1 MRVETGLREGSSVD
15 VTEAILK
22 RCSIRRFKST
32 PVERE
37 KVDRVLEAGRRAPS
51 WGNTQ
56 PWRFIVLQ
64 DPARKAEVVKASGGQ
79 PHCAAAPVLIVACGA
94 ISDLSRQQHR
104 AALVQLRDAGVTNWS
119 DEVLDNVV
127 LKSPVF
133 APYLLGE
140 PVMTVKAGEQV
151 MIAVAYMTLEAV
163 NQGLGT
169 CWAGAI
175 TPKEVHKVMNLP
187 DDVFVHSLLPLGY
200 PDEDPPPRPRRDPS
214 KVIFWEQ
221 YPG

>member
-1 MRVETGLREGSSVD
+1 VD
-15 VTEAILK
+15 VSAAILK
-22 RCSIRRFKST
+22 RTSVRKWKPA

-37 KVDRVLEAGRRAPS
+37 KIEKVLEAGRRAPS

-64 DPARKAEVVKASGGQ
+64 ERTRIEEIGKASGGQ
-79 PHCAAAPVLIVACGA
+79 PHVTSAPVLIVCCGA
-94 ISDLSRQQHR
+94 IGDLSRKQHR
-104 AALVQLRDAGVTNWS
+104 EALAQLREAGVTNWT
-119 DEVLDNVV
+119 DEFLDNVV
-127 LKSPVF
+127 LKSDVF

-175 TPKEVHKVMNLP
+175 SAKNVHKAMGLP
-187 DDVFVHSLLPLGY
+187 DSIFVHSLLPLGY
-200 PDEDPPPRPRRDPS
+200 PAEDAKPRPRKDFNEI
-214 KVIFWEQ
+214 VFWEKLQ
-221 YPG
+221 